1 MYLCNGQIY
10 PIITLI
16 NQTLTFIM
24 KFQLY
29 FSILLVL
36 LLVSCTENDSPD
48 NNAALNSI
56 ENTIKGKWLLKSK
69 SDSLFMNKIYQPN
82 ASESYTAFT
91 GEPYIEL
98 LATKT
103 GLALQMGGPTSK
115 NLTDAGTNLGLINLG
130 PPLPVTRAD
139 GYWFYDEKSK
149 TLVVNGV
156 NLSVLKSTSK
166 DLVLQFKYQDLY
178 SINWTY
184 KR

>member
-1 MYLCNGQIY
+1 
-10 PIITLI
+10 
-16 NQTLTFIM
+16 M

-69 SDSLFMNKIYQPN
+69 SDSLFMN
-82 ASESYTAFT
+82 
-91 GEPYIEL
+91 
-98 LATKT
+98 KT